1 MRFQTMRLSQ
11 RFHQDQLFNHVKTSE
26 WRWGK
31 SCGEQ
36 ILPRRNFVVPS
47 SFTLKFDFGTFPCF

>member
-1 MRFQTMRLSQ
+1 MRLSQ

-36 ILPRRNFVVPS
+36 ILPRRNFVVPR